1 MSRKRKKPKSAASR
15 HPNSS
20 GGVATVEPKRR
31 TIRAPAGKITML
43 PLGGLGAIGM
53 NNMLI
58 GCDGHWLMLDAGVM
72 FPDKRCPG
80 IDLVLPSLDVL
91 DRLEGEFHG
100 VVLTHG
106 HEDHIGSLPF
116 VRKRH
121 DVRIWGTRFTLG
133 LVRARF
139 AEHDLDVSCLRETTP
154 GEHLKLGPFDIDF
167 LRVTHSIPDC
177 VSLAIRT
184 PVGNVLF
191 TGDFKIDAGLPCGT
205 RFDEAGYRAF
215 GDEGVLLLLADS
227 TNIQRNGRTISEEVV
242 AGGLREAIAEAP
254 GRVFIGLF
262 SSNLYRLH
270 SVLAAARATG
280 RKVCLL
286 GRSLH
291 KYLQVASEWGGNLD
305 FSGPFVS
312 ESALGSYEDHELLF
326 VCTGTQG
333 EPRAALG
340 RIANGMHRVKVHNE
354 DTLLLSSR
362 AIPGN
367 LREIHEMIDGFT
379 RAGAHVFHR
388 NPPWPIH
395 ASGHAARDELE
406 DVLRWV
412 RPKIFAPVHGTR
424 TFLEDHADL
433 GEDCGVKRV
442 CVFENGDL
450 LQVDQDGAQV
460 LDKIPLEAWYYDGM
474 HVGTRETLGVRQRA
488 DLAWHG
494 AIAVSVSMGDE
505 PTQVRL
511 DTRGVFT
518 DGGRLESELKETI
531 VPYLDRLEILD
542 NDALREEVRLFTRR
556 FFKRA
561 TGKKPQVMASLF
573 RKPGAA

>member
-1 MSRKRKKPKSAASR
+1 MRDQKKKKKASKSKTNR
-15 HPNSS
+15 PDKQ
-20 GGVATVEPKRR
+20 GVPVGAR
-31 TIRAPAGKITML
+31 IRAPADKITML
-43 PLGGLGAIGM
+43 PLGGVGAIGM

-58 GCDGHWLMLDAGVM
+58 GCDGHWLMLDSGVM
-72 FPDKRCPG
+72 FPDKASPG
-80 IDLVLPSLDVL
+80 VDLVLPCLDVL

-116 VRKRH
+116 VRMRH
-121 DVRIWGTRFTLG
+121 DVRIWGTAFTLG

-139 AEHDLDVSCLRETTP
+139 AEHKLDISCLRETTP
-154 GEHLKLGPFDIDF
+154 GKQLQLGPFTIDF

-191 TGDFKIDAGLPCGT
+191 TGDFKIDHGLPCGT

-215 GDEGVLLLLADS
+215 GKEGVLLMMADS
-227 TNIQRNGRTISEEVV
+227 TNIQRPGRTVSEAEV
-242 AGGLREAIAEAP
+242 AIGLRDAMAEAP

-270 SVLAAARATG
+270 GVLAAARETG

-291 KYLQVASEWGGNLD
+291 KYLEVATEWGGNLD
-305 FSGPFVS
+305 FSGPLIS
-312 ESALGSYEDHELLF
+312 DSAIGNYADHELLF

-340 RIANGMHRVKVHNE
+340 RIAAGAHRVKIHE
-354 DTLLLSSR
+354 DDTLILSAR

-367 LREIHEMIDGFT
+367 LREIHQMIDGFT

-388 NPPWPIH
+388 DAPWPIH
-395 ASGHAARDELE
+395 ASGHAAHDELE

-412 RPKIFAPVHGTR
+412 KPKIFAPVHGTR

-433 GEDCGVKRV
+433 GEDCGIERV
-442 CVFENGDL
+442 CVFENGDV
-450 LQVDQDGAQV
+450 LQVDQKGAHVVDQIE
-460 LDKIPLEAWYYDGM
+460 LTPWYYDGM
-474 HVGTRETLGVRQRA
+474 HSGTRDTLGVRQRV
-488 DLAWHG
+488 DLARDG
-494 AIAVSVSMGDE
+494 AISVCVAIGDA
-505 PTQVRL
+505 PTQVHL
-511 DTRGVFT
+511 DTRGVYT
-518 DGGRLESELKETI
+518 DGGRLVQKLEAAL
-531 VPYLDRLEILD
+531 VPYIDRLDILD
-542 NDALREEVRLFTRR
+542 HEGLQEEVRLFTRR
-556 FFKRA
+556 FFKRE
-561 TGKKPQVMASLF
+561 TGKKPQVMATLF
-573 RKPGAA
+573 RTSGAA